1 MQKRRKLQT
10 TVLMSFTLL
19 AVVLIIVISF
29 VVVIVTYKVKWK
41 IAEPPH
47 MHTQSLLQS

>member
-29 VVVIVTYKVKWK
+29 VVGDRYIQGEMENCRTTAY
-41 IAEPPH
+41 ASQ
-47 MHTQSLLQS
+47 M